1 VSDVASQGSY
11 VSGTGVWTVGGL
23 ANGANA
29 TLSITAS
36 VDAGQG
42 GNTITNT
49 ITNVG
54 LTETDPTGAGDDL
67 DESVVVNVP
76 LSNVNGIVWRDVNH
90 DDINQPS
97 EPLLGN
103 WSVEIYQGAV
113 LVGTVLTDVSGFY
126 EFTGLSSGSGYS
138 ILFRHP
144 TTNVVWGEI
153 SGLTLSPGVTTLDQ
167 SLPVDPQGVVYD
179 SASRTALTG
188 ATLSLVDSAGTALPG
203 VCLLDPS
210 QQGQVTAPDGF
221 YRFDLVTGAD
231 PACPAGDTSYRIA
244 ITEPPGYQAVPS
256 TVIAPQGTPLDP
268 TGGPDPFLV
277 AANNVAPTGADPTTY
292 YLEFILAAGDPAVV
306 NNHIPLDA
314 LVASGAITLSKSAA
328 KRTVSIGDMV
338 FYTLTAEN
346 TGASVLAG
354 VTLSDL
360 IPGGF
365 SYVSDSARLIRAGV
379 DNTLGTND
387 DVVTAIT
394 PVGTRPL
401 EFQGLD
407 FATGEALQI
416 RYLLRVGAGVV
427 PGEYVNTAT
436 PLFNGV
442 AAGNTASASVQVVAD
457 AVFDK
462 TTIVGKVFHDRDG
475 DGWQDAAGAS
485 GLVLR
490 AAIDPDLYINGST
503 RVTATHT
510 ADKMAENGSVRLAD
524 GLALGDL
531 SGRSSVADLPEQ
543 HRIEVRVGL
552 YSPAMPAIEV
562 TTREG
567 SRIRID
573 ADGRQTLAH
582 SGDKVRGMSGQDISV
597 RRRIVPAE
605 RGYDLVVTI
614 TNYGVEESGI
624 PGVRLGTVSGLLVET
639 DVHGRYHLADIDP
652 GGKARGRN
660 FIVKVDPVTL
670 PSGSAFST
678 ENPRVLRITG
688 GLMNKINFGVQLPA
702 QLVSEKTAHIKL
714 GEVFFDTDSAEIK
727 LENRPMLEKIAA
739 AIRHYRCGVITV
751 TGHSDERGSTD
762 HNQRLGERRASSV
775 KRALGKLLDPEL
787 LDEVEVRVLPGRDEQ
802 ASHTPDFTPVLGTLL
817 DWMVSPASAADVT
830 TCVEAVCGEE
840 SGVTI
845 DIISRGELEPRSD
858 NATDAGRADNRRADL
873 LFTGRMRLRD
883 GGVVWATEDPA
894 IIEPRLAVSGP
905 KYVSVDE
912 GKLPTDAVF
921 TLYTNYSA
929 FIERWE
935 LAIYRASDTDLVVPL
950 QVFSGGRPGTV
961 SEVSWGGALL
971 DGKVL
976 RAGDE
981 LVYRLRVFDV
991 DGRSDETGVG
1001 IIQVGDQTLDGELAG
1016 NGINP
1021 SRVYGEN
1028 NLARQTILLSGSR
1041 VRVHGADVPPGYRL
1055 TLDGEPVLVDTNGS
1069 FAVENILPAGDYRMD
1084 VAVTDHNGE
1093 HWNRPLGIRVSGG
1106 YLYMVGIVDI
1116 TVGENDFE
1124 GNDAALPVDAGDP
1137 DGTFSDGRLA
1147 FYMKGRFHGKY
1158 RVTAQVDT
1166 TEEELGEMFSRLSS
1180 KDPRSVFRRL
1190 DPDRY
1195 YPTFG
1200 DDSVTTSDVDTQG
1213 RFYGRVEWDK
1223 SQALWGNFNT
1233 GITGN
1238 EFTQYDRSLYG
1249 GKFAWQDVDTTR
1261 FGDPRAAATVF
1272 ASEPTSGYAHNEF
1285 AGTGGS
1291 LYYLRNTYI
1300 VQGSEKV
1307 WVEIRERT
1315 TNRVLETTTLRQGS
1329 DYQVDDIQGR
1339 IILNRPLAQFAAS
1352 LSPTLI
1358 KNEPL
1363 DGNEVVLL
1371 VDYEY
1376 LPDQLD
1382 SDEVTYGVRGQDWLT
1397 DSIGLGGTYVQ
1408 EGRGGKDY
1416 ELKGVDVTL
1425 RHGAGTYFLA
1435 EYARSDARQTADGF
1449 SSDDGGL
1456 SFSVLNSSA
1465 AADVSG
1471 EAIKLEARVN
1481 HAEVMQGHKSGQ
1493 SAVWWKHRDAGFSV
1507 ARIDDGIETT
1517 EYGLESSWQ
1526 TGERL
1531 SLGIRAGVIDQA
1543 GVAENRTLTG
1553 QADYRT
1559 DSPWTLSG
1567 AVSYVSEQ
1575 PSGSASNEGALVG
1588 AGVSYEMGAGSNVY
1602 AQAQATVARDS
1613 GYAANNLGT
1622 LGINARVSKQLSLN
1636 VEGSAGN
1643 RGEAIQMGADYAS
1656 GVGQSFY
1663 SSYIYSTDRT
1673 DGRQGTAV
1681 FGQRRQL
1688 GNGLQVFTENRFV
1701 SSEQQGSIG
1710 TVYGLDF
1717 KASEQW
1723 DMSALVQTS
1732 VPDDAAVG
1740 LERKAVSLASR
1751 YRGAR
1756 INFSNKLEYR
1766 KDSGTADSTQ
1776 WLTANNLRYR
1786 MSPALTWLGRLNL
1799 SWTENHLTSVDDGRF
1814 AEVDLGYA
1822 WRPVENDRL
1831 NLLGKYTWLY
1841 DLDSAGQLDA
1851 GTDERSHIVSLEG
1864 IYDLNRRWE
1873 TGAKLAWKRG
1883 EVREGRDS
1891 GQWYRT
1897 VKQLAVLRGRYHLT
1911 RRWDGLAEY
1920 RWLNIDEADE
1930 LRQGALLGIE
1940 RHINDNL
1947 KVGVGYNF
1955 TDFSDDLGN
1964 LDYQRSGWFINLV
1977 GKL

>member
-1 VSDVASQGSY
+1 VS
-11 VSGTGVWTVGGL
+11 
-23 ANGANA
+23 
-29 TLSITAS
+29 
-36 VDAGQG
+36 
-42 GNTITNT
+42 
-49 ITNVG
+49 
-54 LTETDPTGAGDDL
+54 LTETDPTGVGDEL
-67 DESVVVNVP
+67 SAAVVVNVP
-76 LSNVNGIVWRDVNH
+76 VSNVNGIVWRDVNH
-90 DDINQPS
+90 DDVNQPS
-97 EPLLGN
+97 EPLLAN

-113 LVGTVLTDVSGFY
+113 LAGSALTDTAGYY
-126 EFTGLSSGSGYS
+126 EFTGLPPGSGYS

-144 TTNVVWGEI
+144 TTGVVWGEI

-179 SASRTALTG
+179 SVSRAVLSG
-188 ATLSLVDSAGTALPG
+188 ATLSLVDGAGIALPG

-210 QQGQVTAPDGF
+210 QQAQVTAPDGF

-231 PACPAGDTSYRIA
+231 PACPAGDSAYRIA
-244 ITEPPGYQAVPS
+244 ITEPSGYQLAPS
-256 TVIAPQGTPLDP
+256 GIIAPQAVPLDP
-268 TGGPDPFLV
+268 TGNPDPFLIV
-277 AANNVAPTGADPTTY
+277 PNNGAPTGGDPTTY
-292 YLEFILAAGDPAVV
+292 YLEFVLASGDPAVI

-314 LVASGAITLSKSAA
+314 QVASGTVTLAKSAA
-328 KRTVSIGDMV
+328 KRDASAGDMV

-346 TGASVLAG
+346 TGSSALAG
-354 VTLSDL
+354 ITLSDL

-365 SYVSDSARLIRAGV
+365 RYVNGSANLIRAGA
-379 DNTLGTND
+379 DNTLGTGD

-407 FATGEALQI
+407 FASSEVLQV

-436 PLFNGV
+436 PLLNGA
-442 AAGNTASASVQVVAD
+442 AAGNTASATVQVVAD

-475 DGWQDAAGAS
+475 DGWQDAAGAT
-485 GLVLR
+485 GLTLH
-490 AAIDPDLYINGST
+490 AAIDPDLYIKGST
-503 RVTATHT
+503 RVTLA
-510 ADKMAENGSVRLAD
+510 SVTDAVEDDLPVLLTD
-524 GLALGDL
+524 GLALGVL
-531 SGRSSVADLPEQ
+531 SGRSTVADLPEH
-543 HRIEVRVGL
+543 HRIEVRAGL
-552 YSPAMPAIEV
+552 YSPIMPAIEV
-562 TTREG
+562 TTSEG
-567 SRIRID
+567 SRIRVD

-582 SGDKVRGMSGQDISV
+582 NGDKSRGMSGQDISV
-597 RRRIVPAE
+597 QRRIVPAE

-614 TNYGVEESGI
+614 TNYGVDESGI

-639 DVHGRYHLADIDP
+639 DARGRYHLADIDA
-652 GGKARGRN
+652 GDKGRGRN
-660 FIVKVDPVTL
+660 FIVKADPVTL
-670 PSGSAFST
+670 PSGSTFST

-702 QLVSEKTAHIKL
+702 QLESEKTAHIKL
-714 GEVFFDTDSAEIK
+714 GEVFFDTDSADIK

-751 TGHSDERGSTD
+751 TGHTDERGRKEY
-762 HNQRLGERRASSV
+762 NQQLGERRASSV
-775 KRALGKLLDPEL
+775 KRALGELLDREL
-787 LDEVEVRVLPGRDEQ
+787 LDEVEVRVLPGRDGQ
-802 ASHTPDFTPVLGTLL
+802 VSLAPDYMPLWGTLL
-817 DWMVSPASAADVT
+817 DWMVRPASAADT
-830 TCVEAVCGEE
+830 HTCVETVCAEG
-840 SGVTI
+840 SGVSI
-845 DIISRGELEPRSD
+845 DVISRGELEPRSD
-858 NATDAGRADNRRADL
+858 NATDAGRADNRRVDL
-873 LFTGRMRLRD
+873 SFTGRMRLRD

-905 KYVSVDE
+905 KYISVDE
-912 GKLPTDAVF
+912 GRLTTDAAF
-921 TLYTNYSA
+921 TMYTNYSA

-935 LAIYRASDTDLVVPL
+935 LAVYRASDTDLVVPL
-950 QVFSGGRPGTV
+950 QTFSGARPDTV
-961 SEVSWGGALL
+961 SKVSWDGTLL

-981 LVYRLRVFDV
+981 LVYRLRVFDAE
-991 DGRSDETGVG
+991 GRSDETGVG
-1001 IIQVGDQTLDGELAG
+1001 TLQVGDRVLDGELADS
-1016 NGINP
+1016 GISP

-1028 NLARQTILLSGSR
+1028 NLGKQRIPLSGSR
-1041 VRVHGADVPPGYRL
+1041 VRIHGADVPAGYRL
-1055 TLDGEPVLVDTNGS
+1055 TLDGEPVLVDANGS
-1069 FAVENILPAGDYRMD
+1069 FVVENILPVGDYQMD

-1093 HWNRPLGIRVSGG
+1093 DWNRPLGISVSGG
-1106 YLYMVGIVDI
+1106 YLYMVGIADI
-1116 TVGENDFE
+1116 TVGENDLK
-1124 GNDAALPVDAGDP
+1124 GNAAALPADAGDP

-1147 FYMKGRFHGKY
+1147 FYMKGKFRGKY
-1158 RVTAQVDT
+1158 SVTAQVDT
-1166 TEEELGEMFSRLSS
+1166 TEEELGDMFSNLAS

-1233 GITGN
+1233 GITGS
-1238 EFTQYDRSLYG
+1238 EYAQYDRSLYG
-1249 GKFAWQDVDTTR
+1249 GKFAWNDVDTTG
-1261 FGDPRAAATVF
+1261 FGDARASATVF
-1272 ASEPTSGYAHNEF
+1272 ASEPNTGFAHNEF

-1291 LYYLRNTYI
+1291 LYYLRNTLI

-1315 TNRVLETTTLRQGS
+1315 TNRVLETVTLQQGS

-1339 IILNRPLAQFAAS
+1339 IILNRPLAQVTAS

-1358 KNEPL
+1358 KNQPL
-1363 DGNEVVLL
+1363 DGNTVLLL

-1382 SDEVTYGVRGQDWLT
+1382 SDKVTYGVRGQDWIS
-1397 DSIGLGGTYVQ
+1397 DHVGLGGTYVQ
-1408 EGRGGKDY
+1408 EGRGGKNY
-1416 ELKGVDVTL
+1416 ELKGVDATL
-1425 RHGAGTYFLA
+1425 RHATGTYFRA

-1449 SSDDGGL
+1449 FSNDGGL
-1456 SFSVLNSSA
+1456 SFAALNSSVL
-1465 AADVSG
+1465 ADVSG
-1471 EAIKLEARVN
+1471 EAVKLEARIN
-1481 HAEVMQGHKSGQ
+1481 HAEVTQGREAGQ

-1507 ARIDDGIETT
+1507 ARIDDGVETT
-1517 EYGLESSWQ
+1517 EYGMESSWQ

-1531 SLGIRAGVIDQA
+1531 SLGVRAGVVDQT
-1543 GVAENRTLTG
+1543 GVAENITLTG
-1553 QADYRT
+1553 QADYQT
-1559 DSPWTLSG
+1559 DSPWKLSG

-1588 AGVSYEMGAGSNVY
+1588 AGVSYELGAGSNVY

-1622 LGINARVSKQLSLN
+1622 LGMNARISKQLSLN

-1723 DMSALVQTS
+1723 DLSALVQTS

-1751 YRGAR
+1751 YQDAR

-1786 MSPALTWLGRLNL
+1786 VNPALTWLGRLNL
-1799 SWTENHLTSVDDGRF
+1799 SWTDNHLTGVDDGRF

-1864 IYDLNRRWE
+1864 IYDLSRRWE
-1873 TGAKLAWKRG
+1873 AGAKLAWKRG

-1891 GQWYRT
+1891 GEWYRT

-1920 RWLNIDEADE
+1920 RWLNIDETDE

-1964 LDYQRSGWFINLV
+1964 LDYQRNGWFINLV